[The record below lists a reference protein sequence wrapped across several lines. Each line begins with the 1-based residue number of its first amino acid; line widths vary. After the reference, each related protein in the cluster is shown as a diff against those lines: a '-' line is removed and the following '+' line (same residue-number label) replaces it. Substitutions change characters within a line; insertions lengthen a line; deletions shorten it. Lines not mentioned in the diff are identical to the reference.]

1 MRSSSSKRSP
11 STDSAASTNVTLS
24 TAAVFDPSA
33 PWQLN
38 EQVSLRD
45 ESFGA
50 LAYHHGTRRL
60 IFLKSRELVDVVRR
74 VGEFESADAALAA
87 SIFHYAETSVRGLKQ
102 HLRQHGVP
110 VRL

>member
-1 MRSSSSKRSP
+1 M
-11 STDSAASTNVTLS
+11 TTS
-24 TAAVFDPSA
+24 TAVIFDPSV

-60 IFLKSRELVDVVRR
+60 VFLKSRELVEVVRR
-74 VGEFESADAALAA
+74 MSEFESADAALDALVGVDQRGRYIVA
-87 SIFHYAETSVRGLKQ
+87 LNSLVRSEI
-102 HLRQHGVP
+102 LRG
-110 VRL
+110 R

>member
-1 MRSSSSKRSP
+1 M
-11 STDSAASTNVTLS
+11 TLS
-24 TAAVFDPSA
+24 TDVVFDPTA

-60 IFLKSRELVDVVRR
+60 VFLKSRELVDVVRR
-74 VGEFESADAALAA
+74 VGEFESADAALDALVPA
-87 SIFHYAETSVRGLKQ
+87 DQRGRYLSAMSSLVRSEI
-102 HLRQHGVP
+102 LRG
-110 VRL
+110 R

>member
-1 MRSSSSKRSP
+1 M
-11 STDSAASTNVTLS
+11 TLS
-24 TAAVFDPSA
+24 TAVIFDSSA

-60 IFLKSRELVDVVRR
+60 VFLKSRELVEVARR

-87 SIFHYAETSVRGLKQ
+87 L
-102 HLRQHGVP
+102 VP
-110 VRL
+110 VDQRGRYLSAMTSLVRSEILRGR